1 VRWPATAAL
10 VLALAATAAG
20 CSTGEIK
27 IDQKKA
33 EDLAKKIADSGQVR
47 VKSVSCPAD
56 LKAKKGAD
64 FECDIVY
71 ADGQKATIT
80 MHQLDDK
87 GRIRTAGTDIHLA
100 K

>member
-1 VRWPATAAL
+1 VRRPATAAL
-10 VLALAATAAG
+10 VLALAATVAG

-33 EDLAKKIADSGQVR
+33 EDLAKKIADSGRVR
-47 VKSVSCPAD
+47 VKSVSCPGD

-87 GRIRTAGTDIHLA
+87 GRIRTAGTDIHLV

>member
-1 VRWPATAAL
+1 VRRPATAAL
-10 VLALAATAAG
+10 VLALAATVAG

-33 EDLAKKIADSGQVR
+33 EDLAKKIADSGRVR

-87 GRIRTAGTDIHLA
+87 GRIRTAGTDIHLVQ
-100 K
+100 